1 MKIAIL
7 LLLTAIVIGCSQ
19 ETPHI
24 RELKKKIADVG
35 AQNLVTDAI
44 SLSAQYPGD
53 KKDYQIYWEM
63 MPTNSL
69 SVFGRPARV
78 DKTSVSITTAGLGSF
93 RAGVLINTSVEEQIH
108 GSNTLKL
115 AENIWFWTE
124 RR

>member
-1 MKIAIL
+1 MA
-7 LLLTAIVIGCSQ
+7 VMVMGCSRD
-19 ETPHI
+19 TPHI
-24 RELKKKIADVG
+24 RELKKKITEVG
-35 AQNLVTDAI
+35 AQTLVTDAI

-53 KKDYQIYWEM
+53 KRDNQMSWDI

-78 DKTSVSITTAGLGSF
+78 YKNSVSITTAGLGSF
-93 RAGVLINTSVEEQIH
+93 RAGVLFNTSGEDQNY